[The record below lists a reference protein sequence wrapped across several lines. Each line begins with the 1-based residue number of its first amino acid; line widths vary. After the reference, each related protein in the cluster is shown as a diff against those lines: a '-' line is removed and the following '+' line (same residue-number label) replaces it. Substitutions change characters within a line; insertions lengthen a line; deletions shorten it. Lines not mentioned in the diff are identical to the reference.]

1 MKNVRCVTFVLFVAV
16 MLCFS
21 TANAGITNGGFESGD
36 LTGWTATGPVYAVNF
51 EYARD
56 FLGLPQA
63 PASGFWDP
71 KEGDWFASLWSTDYI
86 EDASSLTQTF
96 TSDVD
101 GDALSF
107 DYFFDFGDEGPWYD
121 TGRIYVADSFFDV
134 FFEIEINYPGNRLG
148 DDENIDWTHVSV
160 VLPKAG
166 QYTLGF
172 EIAEE
177 IVPGALESLLGVD
190 NVKVGT
196 VIPAPGAFL
205 LGGLGVSLVGWLR
218 RRRSL

>member
-21 TANAGITNGGFESGD
+21 TANAGITNGGFEFGD
-36 LTGWTATGPVYAVNF
+36 LTGWTATGPVYAVDF

-107 DYFFDFGDEGPWYD
+107 DYFFDFGDVGPLYD
-121 TGRIYVADSFFDV
+121 TGRIYVADSFFNV

-166 QYTLGF
+166 TYTLGF
-172 EIAEE
+172 ETAEE
-177 IVPGALESLLGVD
+177 VPGAMESLLGVD